1 MLISTETGRHWFKN
15 CLLTNANN
23 NLVMGCVWPQEPKR
37 WMSMSMLRCLLSNWS
52 NKYLKNQRWKNPRI
66 ALIGQCFSTM
76 QQTERQTHG
85 VTLLI
90 IKLKIKIGK
99 AVEFGGS
106 AKRDTY
112 VYVRFASW
120 SKFPI
125 WQRPLYLVADDKK
138 FLRSSRKVSL
148 TSGLTLSDII
158 EKQLLYNISAPAV
171 LILHL
176 AATGDR
182 ARVVFAR
189 LALGNSAFCF
199 FAVWPKFSAA
209 GPAGCRFSCLI
220 SSRTHCT
227 PAF

>member
-1 MLISTETGRHWFKN
+1 
-15 CLLTNANN
+15 
-23 NLVMGCVWPQEPKR
+23 
-37 WMSMSMLRCLLSNWS
+37 MSMLRCLLSNWS
-52 NKYLKNQRWKNPRI
+52 NKYLKNQRRKNPRI

-112 VYVRFASW
+112 TRIRAICKLEQISHL
-120 SKFPI
+120 
-125 WQRPLYLVADDKK
+125 WQWPLYLVAAEKK

-148 TSGLTLSDII
+148 TSGLTLSNII

-176 AATGDR
+176 AATVDR

-189 LALGNSAFCF
+189 LAPEILHSAFLPSGQNF
-199 FAVWPKFSAA
+199 LQPVQQAVVSAA
-209 GPAGCRFSCLI
+209 
-220 SSRTHCT
+220 
-227 PAF
+227 

>member
-1 MLISTETGRHWFKN
+1 MFFNHATDRK
-15 CLLTNANN
+15 TNTRSDIANY
-23 NLVMGCVWPQEPKR
+23 KA
-37 WMSMSMLRCLLSNWS
+37 
-52 NKYLKNQRWKNPRI
+52 KNQNWKSCGVRRQCQERHVRI
-66 ALIGQCFSTM
+66 RAIC
-76 QQTERQTHG
+76 
-85 VTLLI
+85 
-90 IKLKIKIGK
+90 KLEQI
-99 AVEFGGS
+99 S
-106 AKRDTY
+106 H
-112 VYVRFASW
+112 
-120 SKFPI
+120 I

-148 TSGLTLSDII
+148 TSGLNLSDII

-220 SSRTHCT
+220 SSRAHCT